1 MKSIIFLLAITLSA
15 EARHLRPKNFKI
27 YRPNYIMSQQRRYEV
42 VPDKNFDVVERHAMK
57 FSDLENGIVREPESS
72 TKEKELER

>member
-15 EARHLRPKNFKI
+15 EARYL
-27 YRPNYIMSQQRRYEV
+27 RPNYIMSQQRRYEV

-72 TKEKELER
+72 TEEKELER